1 MCVRLRN
8 LPSMATVFHPSVLA
22 SDVFGS
28 AGDVTAVH
36 RDGKVY
42 LRKRKVGAGVLS
54 PAQLEHLEVHRRAL
68 AAWRGLDHETQLVW
82 NEYAREVEPHRPPFD
97 HSSWISGQN
106 LFVSAYHGF
115 HTLGNE
121 HVPSPA
127 PFEPFP
133 SFVVE
138 AMSATSVGND
148 LLLRVSVVGLEYVS
162 TSRYWLYGRVQLTEK
177 GKGASSRVARKSV
190 LSSSS
195 CVSSQVELILPDWR
209 SVWPELVEE
218 RIIRVH
224 GSFVLL
230 DAVTGYRSQ
239 RRRWS
244 FKVSL

>member
-1 MCVRLRN
+1 
-8 LPSMATVFHPSVLA
+8 MATVFHPSVLA

-115 HTLGNE
+115 HTLGRE
-121 HVPSPA
+121 HRPEPVR
-127 PFEPFP
+127 FESFP
-133 SFVVE
+133 GFALSVVSAVVE
-138 AMSATSVGND
+138 GEDLVLRLSVA
-148 LLLRVSVVGLEYVS
+148 GLEYVEA
-162 TSRYWLYGRVQLTEK
+162 SRYRLYGRVQLVEA
-177 GKGASSRVARKSV
+177 GRGLNSRVPWKSV
-190 LSSSS
+190 LASRPCSDLP
-195 CVSSQVELILPDWR
+195 VEVVLSNYR
-209 SVWPELVEE
+209 SVWPAVDGVSVFGVNM
-218 RIIRVH
+218 R
-224 GSFVLL
+224 FVLL

-239 RRRWS
+239 KHRKS
-244 FKVSL
+244 CVVEL

>member
-1 MCVRLRN
+1 
-8 LPSMATVFHPSVLA
+8 MATVFHPSVLA

-42 LRKRKVGAGVLS
+42 LRKRKVGAGTLS

-68 AAWRGLDHETQLVW
+68 AAWRGLDHKTQLEW

-127 PFEPFP
+127 PFESFP

-138 AMSATSVGND
+138 AMSATSVGDD

-162 TSRYWLYGRVQLTEK
+162 ASRYWLYGRVQLTAI
-177 GKGASSRVARKSV
+177 GKGASSRVPRKSV
-190 LSSSS
+190 LSLESCASSPA
-195 CVSSQVELILPDWR
+195 ELVVLNWR
-209 SVWPELVEE
+209 SVWPELAGVGCFL
-218 RIIRVH
+218 VH
-224 GSFVLL
+224 GSYVLL

>member
-1 MCVRLRN
+1 
-8 LPSMATVFHPSVLA
+8 MATQFHPSVLA

-42 LRKRKVGAGVLS
+42 LRKRKVGAGTLS

-68 AAWRGLDHETQLVW
+68 AAWRRLDHETQLVW

-127 PFEPFP
+127 PFESFP

-148 LLLRVSVVGLEYVS
+148 LLLRVERGRAVGCPGSRCCLQVLVS
-162 TSRYWLYGRVQLTEK
+162 LCRWN
-177 GKGASSRVARKSV
+177 
-190 LSSSS
+190 
-195 CVSSQVELILPDWR
+195 
-209 SVWPELVEE
+209 
-218 RIIRVH
+218 
-224 GSFVLL
+224 
-230 DAVTGYRSQ
+230 
-239 RRRWS
+239 WS
-244 FKVSL
+244 FLIGGLCGRSWWRKGVIRCMARLCCWMR

>member
-1 MCVRLRN
+1 M
-8 LPSMATVFHPSVLA
+8 
-22 SDVFGS
+22 
-28 AGDVTAVH
+28 
-36 RDGKVY
+36 
-42 LRKRKVGAGVLS
+42 S

-68 AAWRGLDHETQLVW
+68 AAWRGLDHETQLEW
-82 NEYAREVEPHRPPFD
+82 NEYARVVEPHRPPFD

-121 HVPSPA
+121 HVPSPVL
-127 PFEPFP
+127 FESFP

-138 AMSATSVGND
+138 AMSATSVGDD

-162 TSRYWLYGRVQLTEK
+162 ASRYWLYGRVQLTEK
-177 GKGASSRVARKSV
+177 GKGASSRVASKSV

-230 DAVTGYRSQ
+230 DSVTGYRSQ

>member
-1 MCVRLRN
+1 M
-8 LPSMATVFHPSVLA
+8 
-22 SDVFGS
+22 
-28 AGDVTAVH
+28 
-36 RDGKVY
+36 
-42 LRKRKVGAGVLS
+42 LS

-82 NEYAREVEPHRPPFD
+82 NENAREVEPHRPPFD

-121 HVPSPA
+121 HVPSPV
-127 PFEPFP
+127 PFESFPPFAVE
-133 SFVVE
+133 VV
-138 AMSATSVGND
+138 SAASTGDD

-162 TSRYWLYGRVQLTEK
+162 TSRYWLYGRVQLTEM
-177 GKGASSRVARKSV
+177 GKGASSRVVRKSV

-195 CVSSQVELILPDWR
+195 CESLPVELILPDWQ
-209 SVWPELVEE
+209 SVWPELVAE

>member
-1 MCVRLRN
+1 
-8 LPSMATVFHPSVLA
+8 MATQFHPSVLA

-42 LRKRKVGAGVLS
+42 LRKRKVGAGTLS

-97 HSSWISGQN
+97 HSAWISGQN

-127 PFEPFP
+127 PFKSFPPFAVE
-133 SFVVE
+133 VV
-138 AMSATSVGND
+138 SASSAGDD
-148 LLLRVSVVGLEYVS
+148 LLLKVSVVGLEYVS
-162 TSRYWLYGRVQLTEK
+162 ASRYWLYGRVQLTEI
-177 GKGASSRVARKSV
+177 GKGVSSRVARKSV

-195 CVSSQVELILPDWR
+195 CVSLQVELILPDWR

-224 GSFVLL
+224 GSYVLL
-230 DAVTGYRSQ
+230 DSVTGYRSQ

>member
-1 MCVRLRN
+1 
-8 LPSMATVFHPSVLA
+8 MATVFHPSVLA

-54 PAQLEHLEVHRRAL
+54 SAQLEHLEVHRRAL

-115 HTLGNE
+115 HTLGSE

-138 AMSATSVGND
+138 AMSAASLGD
-148 LLLRVSVVGLEYVS
+148 GLLLLVSVMGLEYVS
-162 TSRYWLYGRVQLTEK
+162 ASRYWLYGRVQLTEI
-177 GKGASSRVARKSV
+177 GKGVSSRVARKSV

-209 SVWPELVEE
+209 LVWPELVEE
-218 RIIRVH
+218 DVFQVH

>member
-1 MCVRLRN
+1 M
-8 LPSMATVFHPSVLA
+8 
-22 SDVFGS
+22 
-28 AGDVTAVH
+28 
-36 RDGKVY
+36 
-42 LRKRKVGAGVLS
+42 S

-68 AAWRGLDHETQLVW
+68 AAWRGLDHKTQLEW

-127 PFEPFP
+127 PFESFP

-138 AMSATSVGND
+138 TISAALVGDD
-148 LLLRVSVVGLEYVS
+148 LLLRASVVGLEYTS
-162 TSRYWLYGRVQLTEK
+162 ASRYWLYGRVQLTEIRK
-177 GKGASSRVARKSV
+177 GVSSRVARKSV

-195 CVSSQVELILPDWR
+195 CEPSQVELILPDWR
-209 SVWPELVEE
+209 LVWPELVEE
-218 RIIRVH
+218 EIFQVH